1 MPLYIYVGNIVFD
14 DMFCS
19 DFPNKGSVL
28 RFLLSNS
35 RKLNFFLKIFPEKF
49 CQFGKKQY
57 LCTRFRKNGGR
68 HHMEEGKKKEFF
80 DKIYIN
86 RK

>member
-1 MPLYIYVGNIVFD
+1 MIFVIETKKIGIF
-14 DMFCS
+14 
-19 DFPNKGSVL
+19 
-28 RFLLSNS
+28 
-35 RKLNFFLKIFPEKF
+35 RKIIPEKF
-49 CQFGKKQY
+49 CHVVKKQY

-68 HHMEEGKKKEFF
+68 HRLEEGMKKEFF

>member
-1 MPLYIYVGNIVFD
+1 MIFVIETKKID
-14 DMFCS
+14 I
-19 DFPNKGSVL
+19 
-28 RFLLSNS
+28 
-35 RKLNFFLKIFPEKF
+35 FLKIIHEKF
-49 CQFGKKQY
+49 CHVVKKQY

-68 HHMEEGKKKEFF
+68 HRLEEGMKKEFF